1 MSVCDQVDD
10 IVWSETERVWDETF
24 SLLVLKNPNVTSDLV
39 NVVARWLRCKID
51 EFELKYTKVSKILE
65 QEENRAFFHY
75 SEGVQGLKNHYQRI
89 MLRYTSAYN
98 ACKATEYL
106 L

>member
-10 IVWSETERVWDETF
+10 IVWGETERVWDETF
-24 SLLVLKNPNVTSDLV
+24 SLLALKTPNATSDLM
-39 NVVARWLRCKID
+39 NVVTRWLRCKID

-65 QEENRAFFHY
+65 EEKSEIFHY
-75 SEGVQGLKNHYQRI
+75 SEGVLGLKNHYQRI